1 MLKEKREF
9 MTDKPQIVKN
19 SQILSVLLGEII
31 AGSMGVIGL
40 IYLFLKIRAE
50 VFEKELT
57 QFDMHILYFLYAQ
70 RNPYLNN
77 FMLWITG
84 FGSNIMI
91 IIWILLIIFLVI
103 KKYHREAAL
112 LGFVL
117 GMTAIIN
124 TALKILIQRP
134 RPQFH
139 PLVVENSYSFPSGHA
154 MDSFVFYMTLVYL
167 IYHLTKNKVL
177 TAVAC
182 IFASC
187 LVLTIGISRVY
198 LGVHYPTDIIGG
210 YTAGLCWMIIVY
222 LIHQSIIYFRLFRHT
237 KG

>member
-1 MLKEKREF
+1 M
-9 MTDKPQIVKN
+9 DYQI
-19 SQILSVLLGEII
+19 
-31 AGSMGVIGL
+31 
-40 IYLFLKIRAE
+40 
-50 VFEKELT
+50 
-57 QFDMHILYFLYAQ
+57 
-70 RNPYLNN
+70 
-77 FMLWITG
+77 
-84 FGSNIMI
+84 GSNILI
-91 IIWILLIIFLVI
+91 SIWVVLIVFLLI
-103 KKYHREAAL
+103 KKYYREAAL

-117 GMTAIIN
+117 GMTALIN

-177 TAVAC
+177 TAVAF

-198 LGVHYPTDIIGG
+198 LGVHYPTDIIAG

-222 LIHQSIIYFRLFRHT
+222 LIHQSMIFFRLFRN
-237 KG
+237 KKD